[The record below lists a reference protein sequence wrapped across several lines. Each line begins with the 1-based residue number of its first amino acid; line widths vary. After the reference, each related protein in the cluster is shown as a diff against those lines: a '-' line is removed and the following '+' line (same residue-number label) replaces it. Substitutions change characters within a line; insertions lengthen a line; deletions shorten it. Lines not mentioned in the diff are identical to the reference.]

1 MTLTPEAAAA
11 AAAALSTAA
20 PTDAEQLSQDETI
33 ASLGRYE
40 YGWADTDVAGASARR
55 GLSEDVVRDI
65 SAKKNEPDWMLA
77 TRLRAYRTFMKK
89 PMPTWGGDLSGIDF
103 DNIKYF
109 VRSTEKQAQT
119 WDDLPEDI
127 RNTYDRLGI
136 PEAEKARYIGG
147 VAAQYECLAGDTLVW
162 TANRGQIPIKEITP
176 GDRVFAYD
184 EDTER
189 FLVAPVKG
197 AAQTDTR
204 LTYRVTTTRGS
215 IRATDNHPVL
225 VLRDERTEARQH
237 ARYARRWVSVG
248 ELKPGDFIAT
258 PRQLPEFG
266 AAAELPRVAGLAVPQ
281 TSSVNLMWLLGLYVG
296 NGNLHVSTKT
306 YRVQFAIPA
315 TDVELRAELN
325 RVVGELF
332 ELRCIEADEYRVVV
346 DSTALTEWITE
357 LGFAG
362 VSLSKR
368 VPDWV
373 YSLPV
378 DQRLAFLGG
387 WLDADGYV
395 GPDRSGPVVL
405 TCANEALLGQ
415 ARELVELSGLCAG
428 GLEKLTGSF
437 TQPYRH
443 ASERTQIAWRLGI
456 SGEFERLGCRNP
468 KRTSRFGRRS
478 YTHSSDGAHGTTI
491 RAHTNDWLGFERVK
505 SVEPQTVEPVY
516 DIEVDGPHNFIA
528 EGLVVHNSEVVY
540 HKIREDL
547 EEQGVVF
554 LDTDTAL
561 REHEDVFRQYFGTV
575 IPAGDNKFS
584 ALNTAVWSGG
594 SYIYVPPGVHVDIPL
609 QAYFRINTEN
619 MGQFERTL
627 IIVDEDAYVHYIE
640 GCTAP
645 VYSSDSLHSAVVE
658 IVVKPGGRCRYTT
671 IQNWST
677 NVYNLVTKRARAEA
691 GATMEWVDGN
701 IGSKITMKYPAVWMT
716 GEHATGEVLSVAFA
730 GEDQHQD
737 TGAKMLHLAP
747 HTSSNIVSKSVARG
761 GGRAS
766 YRGLVEIHKGARG
779 SRSSVKCDALLVDDV
794 SRSDTYPYV
803 DIRED
808 EVTMGHEATVSKVS
822 ENQLFY
828 LMSRGMTEDE
838 AMAMVV
844 RGFVEPIA
852 KELPMEYALEL
863 NKLIALQM
871 EGAVG

>member
-1 MTLTPEAAAA
+1 MTTTPEVRH
-11 AAAALSTAA
+11 LGE
-20 PTDAEQLSQDETI
+20 PLSQEEAI
-33 ASLGRYE
+33 ASLGRYG
-40 YGWADTDVAGASARR
+40 YGWADSDVAGASAQR
-55 GLSEDVVRDI
+55 GLSEAVVRDI
-65 SAKKNEPDWMLA
+65 SAKKNEPEWMLQN
-77 TRLRAYRTFMKK
+77 RLKALRIFERK
-89 PMPTWGGDLSGIDF
+89 PMPKWGSNLEGIDF

-109 VRSTEKQAQT
+109 VRSTEKQAAT

-136 PEAEKARYIGG
+136 PEAEKQRLVAG

-162 TANRGQIPIKEITP
+162 TANRGQVPIKDVEF

-184 EDTER
+184 EDAQR
-189 FLVAPVKG
+189 FVVAPVKA

-204 LTYRVTTTRGS
+204 MTYAVRTQRRN
-215 IRATDNHPVL
+215 IRATDNHPML
-225 VLRDERTEARQH
+225 VLRDERKEGRQR
-237 ARYARRWVSVG
+237 ARYARRWVTVG
-248 ELKPGDFIAT
+248 EIKPGDFIAV
-258 PRQLPEFG
+258 PRSVPEFG
-266 AAAELPRVAGLAVPQ
+266 VAAELPSVAGLSTPA
-281 TSSVNLMWLLGLYVG
+281 TSSVDLMWLLGLYIG
-296 NGNLHVSTKT
+296 DGNLHLSTKT

-315 TDVELRAELN
+315 TDVELRAELT
-325 RVVGELF
+325 RVVKDLF
-332 ELRCIEADEYRVVV
+332 GLRCIEADEYRVVV
-346 DSTALTEWITE
+346 NSKALTEWIVE
-357 LGFAG
+357 LGFG
-362 VSLSKR
+362 GLSLTKR

-373 YSLPV
+373 YSLPR

-387 WLDADGYV
+387 WVDADGYV
-395 GPDRSGPVVL
+395 GPASSGSILL
-405 TCANEALLGQ
+405 TCANEFLIGQ
-415 ARELVELSGLCAG
+415 ARELAELSGLRTG
-428 GLEKLTGSF
+428 GPWSF

-443 ASERTQIAWRLGI
+443 APERMQIAWRLGI
-456 SGEFERLGCRNP
+456 SGDFEQLGCRNP
-468 KRTSRFGRRS
+468 KRTDRFGRRR
-478 YTHSSDGAHGTTI
+478 YMHSSNSSHGTTI
-491 RAHTNDWLGFERVK
+491 RVHCNDWLGFERVK
-505 SVEPQTVEPVY
+505 SVEPYTVEPVY
-516 DIEVDGPHNFIA
+516 DIEVDGPHNFVA

-540 HKIREDL
+540 HQIREDL
-547 EEQGVVF
+547 ESQGVIF
-554 LDTDTAL
+554 LDTDTGL
-561 REHEDVFRQYFGTV
+561 REHPDIFKEYFGTV

-594 SYIYVPPGVHVDIPL
+594 SFIYVPPGVHVDIPL

-627 IIVDEDAYVHYIE
+627 IIVDENAYVHYVE

-645 VYSSDSLHSAVVE
+645 IYKLDSLHSAVVE
-658 IVVKPGGRCRYTT
+658 IIVKPGGRCRYTT
-671 IQNWST
+671 IQNWSN

-701 IGSKITMKYPAVWMT
+701 IGSKVTMKYPAVWMT
-716 GEHATGEVLSVAFA
+716 GEHAKGEVLSVAFA
-730 GEDQHQD
+730 GEGQHQD

-747 HTSSNIVSKSVARG
+747 NTSSNIVSKSVARG

-766 YRGLVEIHKGARG
+766 YRGLVQVNKGAHG
-779 SRSSVKCDALLVDDV
+779 SRSSVKCDALLVDTV

-808 EVTMGHEATVSKVS
+808 DVTMGHEATVSKVS

-828 LMSRGMTEDE
+828 LMSRGLTEDE

-863 NKLIALQM
+863 NRLIELQM